1 MSVEEPNAPL
11 QLTDEKKGS
20 LLGSASLVPVHA
32 APVADGR
39 GLKVAEPSA
48 RSVVA
53 TATKPGAPS
62 TAVHVSAGVQAATP
76 EPPASRANCDAVVA
90 VSMML
95 LAEK

>member
-11 QLTDEKKGS
+11 QLTDEKKAS
-20 LLGSASLVPVHA
+20 PLGGASLAPVHA

-53 TATKPGAPS
+53 TAAKPGSPE
-62 TAVHVSAGVQAATP
+62 TADHVSADMQLVVVP
-76 EPPASRANCDAVVA
+76 LPRANCDAVVA
-90 VSMML
+90 VLMML